1 MLETE
6 RLVLRPWSDEDAESL
21 YKYAKNPAVGP
32 AAGWPVH
39 TSVENSREIIGSVLS
54 DPETYAVVLKKTGDP
69 VGSIGLMI
77 GEKSSIVASADEGE
91 IGYWLGE
98 PYWGQGL
105 IPEAV
110 REMLRY
116 SFEEVGLKIVWCG
129 YFDGNDKS
137 RCAQKK
143 CGFRYHHTEQD
154 KPWPQ
159 IHDIRTTHITCLT
172 REQWVI
178 NESSKR
184 DIRGEGHGG

>member
-6 RLVLRPWSDEDAESL
+6 RLVLRPWSEADAENL

-32 AAGWPVH
+32 VAGWPVH
-39 TSVENSREIIGSVLS
+39 TSEENSREIIGGALS
-54 DPETYAVVLKKTGDP
+54 DPETYAVVLKKTGNP

-77 GEKSSIVASADEGE
+77 GEKSSIVAGADEGE

-116 SFEEVGLKIVWCG
+116 SFEEMDLKVVWCG
-129 YFDGNDKS
+129 YFDGNKKS
-137 RCAQKK
+137 RSVQKK
-143 CGFRYHHTEQD
+143 CGFRYHHTEKD
-154 KPWPQ
+154 KPWPLMN
-159 IHDIRTTHITCLT
+159 DIRTTHFACLT
-172 REQWVI
+172 KEQWEI
-178 NESSKR
+178 NETLKKK
-184 DIRGEGHGG
+184 H